1 MMKTIFFPPLIGSFA
16 VILTSYSFSAEQH
29 AHNRQLLLLV
39 SSLPTVLHQILFL
52 FLKQLTS
59 QLLFFL
65 LFPLQIT
72 NKESRSSSTYIYI
85 LKIQIQTSFLG
96 IQTGKV
102 ASNKVL
108 PADPPVNFHGILILI
123 SLGTENPASSSPTW
137 TMWAEEKRKTIKI
150 LSQKPDKN
158 SHFLL
163 SFLCCACI
171 QSL

>member
-1 MMKTIFFPPLIGSFA
+1 MQLSLLTKTSQATLNSRPSQSWFTIKKKDKNCNDTGCNFYLACPTLLLKAQICIRISGKVLICHFAQQYSILSHIKWLRMMKTIFFPPLIGSFA

-72 NKESRSSSTYIYI
+72 NKESRSSSPYIYI
-85 LKIQIQTSFLG
+85 Y
-96 IQTGKV
+96 
-102 ASNKVL
+102 
-108 PADPPVNFHGILILI
+108 
-123 SLGTENPASSSPTW
+123 
-137 TMWAEEKRKTIKI
+137 
-150 LSQKPDKN
+150 
-158 SHFLL
+158 
-163 SFLCCACI
+163 
-171 QSL
+171 

>member
-1 MMKTIFFPPLIGSFA
+1 MLIIGSFCF
-16 VILTSYSFSAEQH
+16 LCLPFPQFS
-29 AHNRQLLLLV
+29 
-39 SSLPTVLHQILFL
+39 IKFY
-52 FLKQLTS
+52 
-59 QLLFFL
+59 FFSWNSWHL
-65 LFPLQIT
+65 SCYFFFFFPSKLQI
-72 NKESRSSSTYIYI
+72 KSPEVPPHIYI

-108 PADPPVNFHGILILI
+108 PADPPVNFHGILISI

-171 QSL
+171 QSLWCWTKSEHFLFSKNY